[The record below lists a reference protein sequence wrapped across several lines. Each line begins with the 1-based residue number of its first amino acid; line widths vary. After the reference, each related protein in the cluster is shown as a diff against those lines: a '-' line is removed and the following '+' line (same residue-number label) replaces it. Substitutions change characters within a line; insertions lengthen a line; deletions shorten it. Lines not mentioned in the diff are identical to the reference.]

1 MIPADFDYYRPNTV
15 DEAIKMLQ
23 NYGSEAKLLAGGH
36 SLLPILKARLAQP
49 EILID
54 IGRIPDMNGVMKEN
68 NSISIGAL
76 ATHQEIAGSP
86 IIQKECPLLAET
98 AGQIGDMQVRNRGT
112 VGGSLAHADPAAD
125 FPAAMIALDAEVVL
139 TGPEGARSM
148 RTENFFLGAYE
159 TAIVGNEILTS
170 VLIPIPLAGSGG
182 VYCKAAQ
189 GASGFAICGVAATVT
204 LGSGG
209 TVASAGVGIT
219 GVATP
224 AYRASRVEEAIT
236 GKSPTSENIEA
247 AGALAAD
254 DVQPLDDFYASS
266 DFRRQ
271 LARVWTGRA
280 LAQATERAKS

>member
-1 MIPADFDYYRPNTV
+1 MIPADFDYYRPGTL

-54 IGRIPDMNGVMKEN
+54 IGRIPDMNGVMREN

-76 ATHQEIAGSP
+76 TTHQEIASSS
-86 IIQKECPLLAET
+86 IIQENCPLLAET
-98 AGQIGDMQVRNRGT
+98 AGQIGDVQVRNRGT

-125 FPAAMIALDAEVVL
+125 YPAAMIALDAEVVL
-139 TGPEGARSM
+139 TGPSGARSM
-148 RTENFFLGAYE
+148 RAENFFMGAFE

-170 VLIPIPLAGSGG
+170 VLVPIPPAGSGG

-204 LGSGG
+204 LDSGG
-209 TVASAGVGIT
+209 IVASAGVGIT
-219 GVATP
+219 GVAAQ
-224 AYRASRVEEAIT
+224 AYRASRVEEAII
-236 GKSPTSENIEA
+236 GKPPTSGNIEA

-254 DVQPLDDFYASS
+254 DVQPLDDFYASP
-266 DFRRQ
+266 DFRIQ

-280 LAQATERAKS
+280 LAQAAGRAKS